1 MRNIINCSLIKTAK
15 GMASIQVLAIFLL
28 CMMFVGLTAG
38 FMTSADGVI
47 NVFTIGHNTSEIEEE
62 FGEYDSL
69 IKGTSY
75 TKKVCVR
82 NIGDVPC
89 YARVFA
95 EIENPDTAKSVSIDF
110 NTEQCTEKQADGYY
124 YYKGI
129 LDSGAASVPL
139 FTTITANEEVTDFRM
154 ICYSETVQAEGFST
168 AAEAF
173 ANIR

>member
-1 MRNIINCSLIKTAK
+1 MQKLNIKRVKHNTERLLQIEVIA
-15 GMASIQVLAIFLL
+15 AFLL
-28 CMMFVGLTAG
+28 FMMLITVTAG
-38 FMTSADGVI
+38 FMTSADSVI

-62 FGEYDSL
+62 FGEYDSFV
-69 IKGTSY
+69 KGTSY

-95 EIENPDTAKSVSIDF
+95 EIEKPDTAKSVSIDF
-110 NTEQCTEKQADGYY
+110 NTEQWTEKQADGYY

-129 LDSGAASVPL
+129 LDSGDASVPL
-139 FTTITANEEVTDFRM
+139 FTTITANEDVMDFRM